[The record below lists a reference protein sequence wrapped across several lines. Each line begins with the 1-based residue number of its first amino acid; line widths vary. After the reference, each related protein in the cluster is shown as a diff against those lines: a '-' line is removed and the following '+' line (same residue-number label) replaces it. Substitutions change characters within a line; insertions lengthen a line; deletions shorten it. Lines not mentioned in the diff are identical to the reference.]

1 MLRREQSGTGGGPS
15 QQKPLSD
22 TFKRVLSIIGEEAAC
37 GDVEFRVPAFVSSIY
52 RTHYVFN

>member
-22 TFKRVLSIIGEEAAC
+22 TFKKVLAIIGEEAAC
-37 GDVEFRVPAFVSSIY
+37 GDVQFRVPAFVSPIY
-52 RTHYVFN
+52 NKNIF